1 MSPPSLRRIV
11 HPVYR
16 HLESKVHPLR
26 YLFLEITQ
34 VCNLDCRHCGS
45 DCSADARTG
54 ALNTEEWLQVI
65 DKVADT
71 APREGLQ
78 IVITGGEPL
87 CHSDL
92 GAIVGRIQTRSIPWG
107 MVTNGW
113 PLTRER
119 AQTLLS
125 LGMKSVTLS
134 IDGLEA
140 THDVFRGREGS
151 WRRAIDGLRHL
162 VELRAT
168 ALDVVTCTFPGNLSE
183 LDDLRDLL
191 HDVGVRRWRI
201 FPIFPK
207 GRARE
212 DEELIFDADGLGR
225 LMDWI
230 ASRRRTEALH
240 PDFCCEG
247 YLPPAVDRAVR
258 DEPYFCRAGICI
270 ASVLHD
276 GAISA
281 CPNID
286 RALVQGNVRT
296 DDLMTIWEEGFEPYR
311 DRSWLRKGECAVC
324 REWKRCQGN
333 SLHLYDPETGGP
345 VRCHYK
351 DLSG

>member
-1 MSPPSLRRIV
+1 MSPPTLRRIV

-26 YLFLEITQ
+26 YLFFEITQ
-34 VCNLDCRHCGS
+34 ACNLDCRHCGS
-45 DCSADARTG
+45 DCGAAPRPG
-54 ALNTEEWLQVI
+54 ALNTEEWLQLIDEVA
-65 DKVADT
+65 DKV
-71 APREGLQ
+71 PREGLQ
-78 IVITGGEPL
+78 IVVTGGEPL
-87 CHSDL
+87 CHPDL
-92 GAIVGRIQTRSIPWG
+92 DTILGRVQGRGLPWG

-113 PLTRER
+113 
-119 AQTLLS
+119 LLDAARVEGLLR
-125 LGMKSVTLS
+125 LGMRSVTVS
-134 IDGLEA
+134 VDGLEA
-140 THDVFRGREGS
+140 SHDGFRGKAGS
-151 WRRAIDGLRHL
+151 WGRAIEGLRHL
-162 VELRAT
+162 VAQGAT
-168 ALDVVTCTFPGNLSE
+168 ALDVVTCVFPGNLAE
-183 LDDLRDLL
+183 LDGLRDLL
-191 HDVGVRRWRI
+191 QEIGLRHWRI

-207 GRARE
+207 GRAR
-212 DEELIFDADGLGR
+212 DDTELLFDAAGFRG
-225 LMDWI
+225 LMDWV
-230 ASRRRTEALH
+230 ASRREAEGLA

-296 DDLMTIWEEGFEPYR
+296 HDLMTVWEEGFQQYR
-311 DRSWLRKGECAVC
+311 DRSWLKTGECAVC

-333 SLHLYDPETGGP
+333 SLHLYDPELGGP

-351 DLSG
+351 ELR

>member
-1 MSPPSLRRIV
+1 VSPPTLRRLV

-26 YLFLEITQ
+26 YLFFEITQ
-34 VCNLDCRHCGS
+34 RCNLDCRHCGS
-45 DCSADARTG
+45 DCGAEQRVG
-54 ALNTEEWLQVI
+54 ALNTAEWLELV
-65 DKVADT
+65 DEVADK

-87 CHSDL
+87 CHPDL
-92 GAIVGRIQTRSIPWG
+92 DAIAGRIRDRALPWG

-113 PLTRER
+113 LLTRER
-119 AQTLLS
+119 AQSLLD
-125 LGMKSVTLS
+125 LGMRSVTVS
-134 IDGLEA
+134 IDGLAA
-140 THDVFRGREGS
+140 THDGFRGREGS
-151 WRRAIDGLRHL
+151 WARAVEGVQHL

-168 ALDVVTCTFPGNLSE
+168 ALDVVTCAFPGNIGE
-183 LDDLRDLL
+183 LDALGDLL
-191 HDVGVRRWRI
+191 AGIGVRHWRI

-212 DEELIFDADGLGR
+212 DGALHLDAAGLRG

-230 ASRRRTEALH
+230 AARRSREGLAT
-240 PDFCCEG
+240 DFCCEG
-247 YLPPAVDRAVR
+247 YLPPAIDAAVR

-286 RALVQGNVRT
+286 RTLVQGNVRT
-296 DDLMTIWEEGFEPYR
+296 HELMTVWEEGFQAYR
-311 DRSWLRKGECAVC
+311 DRAWLRTGECAVC

-333 SLHLYDPETGGP
+333 SLHLYDPGTGGP

-351 DLSG
+351 ELRR